1 MKLSVIIPV
10 YNEEKTI
17 EKVIEKV
24 RNVPVEKEIIVVDD
38 GSTDRTVNILK
49 KIESKNYKDV
59 KIIFKKKNEGKGSA
73 IREGLKKVKGD
84 VVVIQDAD
92 LEYEP
97 MDWLKMLKVMEEKK
111 AYVVY
116 GSRVLSKSKK
126 SSFVFYLGGRILS
139 LIANFLY
146 QAGITDEPTCY
157 KMFRREVIENINLR
171 CKGFE
176 FCPEITAKVRKKGYK
191 IYEVPIQYYPRSV
204 KEGKKI
210 RWKDGLIA
218 VWTLIKYRF
227 ID

>member
-17 EKVIEKV
+17 EEVIEKV

-49 KIESKNYKDV
+49 KIESKNYEDM

-92 LEYEP
+92 LEYDP

-116 GSRVLSKSKK
+116 GSRVLGKSKK

>member
-92 LEYEP
+92 LEYDP

-116 GSRVLSKSKK
+116 GSRVLGKS
-126 SSFVFYLGGRILS
+126 LS
-139 LIANFLY
+139 LIH
-146 QAGITDEPTCY
+146 I
-157 KMFRREVIENINLR
+157 
-171 CKGFE
+171 
-176 FCPEITAKVRKKGYK
+176 
-191 IYEVPIQYYPRSV
+191 
-204 KEGKKI
+204 
-210 RWKDGLIA
+210 
-218 VWTLIKYRF
+218 
-227 ID
+227 

>member
-17 EKVIEKV
+17 EEVIEKV

-116 GSRVLSKSKK
+116 GSSVLSKSKK
-126 SSFVFYLGGRILS
+126 SSFAFYLGGRILS
-139 LIANFLY
+139 AITNFLY

-191 IYEVPIQYYPRSV
+191 IYEVPIQYLPRSV

-218 VWTLIKYRF
+218 IWTLIKYRF